1 MKRRIHII
9 ITGKVQ
15 SVSFRSEARLQAR
28 SAYLKGWVKNNQS
41 GTVEI
46 TAEGEEDDLKE
57 FLRWCARGPF
67 PYGGDVNTVNQAAY
81 RLDAAR
87 EDAAPVLLMAGYRQ
101 VIDLGDFDRSTFV
114 LPTGNSGIPGHPRY
128 DDCIDDFLAGR
139 QRPLLFSRDAV
150 EAAAEAHL
158 ALVPSGDGAPAGA
171 AP

>member
-57 FLRWCARGPF
+57 FLRWCARGPLNSIVEKVDHEWQ
-67 PYGGDVNTVNQAAY
+67 PYVGEFLQFQA
-81 RLDAAR
+81 
-87 EDAAPVLLMAGYRQ
+87 V
-101 VIDLGDFDRSTFV
+101 
-114 LPTGNSGIPGHPRY
+114 
-128 DDCIDDFLAGR
+128 
-139 QRPLLFSRDAV
+139 
-150 EAAAEAHL
+150 
-158 ALVPSGDGAPAGA
+158 
-171 AP
+171 